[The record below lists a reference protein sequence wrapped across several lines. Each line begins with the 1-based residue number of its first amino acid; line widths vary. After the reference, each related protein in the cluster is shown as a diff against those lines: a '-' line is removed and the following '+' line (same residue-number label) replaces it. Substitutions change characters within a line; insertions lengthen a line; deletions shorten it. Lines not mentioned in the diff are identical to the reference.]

1 MPALQSGVLIHVL
14 DGWEQNGVAWA
25 PATNGPG
32 ATDMSASLIFA
43 ANVAASGSIQLCA
56 PYLFEPLTE
65 AAIKLCLCKRE
76 LTLYSSRVSFGG
88 PNAAGLIF
96 RPGATR
102 IRCGKADDSAGH
114 CGRW

>member
-1 MPALQSGVLIHVL
+1 ML

-56 PYLFEPLTE
+56 PYLFEPLSESSLYT
-65 AAIKLCLCKRE
+65 AVLSRE
-76 LTLYSSRVSFGG
+76 THSMLLARQLWRPERGG
-88 PNAAGLIF
+88 AHLQAWRHAHPL
-96 RPGATR
+96 R
-102 IRCGKADDSAGH
+102 
-114 CGRW
+114 

>member
-1 MPALQSGVLIHVL
+1 M

-56 PYLFEPLTE
+56 PYLFEPLSE
-65 AAIKLCLCKRE
+65 AVRKLRSNC
-76 LTLYSSRVSFGG
+76 VS
-88 PNAAGLIF
+88 A
-96 RPGATR
+96 
-102 IRCGKADDSAGH
+102 SES
-114 CGRW
+114 

>member
-1 MPALQSGVLIHVL
+1 ML

-56 PYLFEPLTE
+56 PYLFEPLSE
-65 AAIKLCLCKRE
+65 AVRKLHCVSASE
-76 LTLYSSRVSFGG
+76 SSLYTPRASALAARTRRGSSSGLASRASAAVRLMTRRGIA
-88 PNAAGLIF
+88 AAGA
-96 RPGATR
+96 GAR
-102 IRCGKADDSAGH
+102 AASG
-114 CGRW
+114 